1 MAIGAGYCGSKVL
14 LSAVGLRL
22 HTVLGTQSMT
32 ATEICEQLGLMP
44 LPATDFLDAPVSL
57 DLLARDGDG
66 SAARY
71 RNTSETAHFLDQGL

>member
-1 MAIGAGYCGSKVL
+1 
-14 LSAVGLRL
+14 
-22 HTVLGTQSMT
+22 MT

-44 LPATDFLDAPVSL
+44 RPATDFLDAPVSL